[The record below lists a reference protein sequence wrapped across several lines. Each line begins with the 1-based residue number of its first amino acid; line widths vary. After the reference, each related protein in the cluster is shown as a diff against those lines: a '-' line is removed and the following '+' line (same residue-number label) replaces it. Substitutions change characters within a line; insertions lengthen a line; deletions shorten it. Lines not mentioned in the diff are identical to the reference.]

1 MLEVVLLL
9 PVLVIATFSFF
20 VLGPTVAVRQT
31 VQHAAEET
39 AREVAKS
46 TGSQTTLGVTSQVI
60 EQVLSVHGLDLD
72 TPGVLVI
79 VEQFDDV
86 QSLGDESVTDI
97 PITSSVTQPEQVIVT
112 LLVTTDSAPIPN
124 VLRSMNFEISGRTI
138 SHRAT
143 AFRDL

>member
-1 MLEVVLLL
+1 M

-20 VLGPTVAVRQT
+20 VLGPTVAVHQT

-46 TGSQTTLGVTSQVI
+46 TGSQTTTEIATEVI
-60 EQVLSVHGLDLD
+60 QQVLSVHGLDLD

-79 VEQFDDV
+79 VEQLD
-86 QSLGDESVTDI
+86 QIHSLGDESIADV
-97 PITSSVTQPEQVIVT
+97 PASSSVTQAEQVIVT
-112 LLVTTDSAPIPN
+112 LLIATESAPIPN
-124 VLRSMNFEISGRTI
+124 VLRQMNFDISGRTV